1 MIDEKTKDG
10 HILGHNIFIA
20 FVTPLS
26 LAQTAF
32 EGFIAWKSDVDRRM
46 LSLFSYGKTRLAC
59 TVSTEHSYGS
69 ALLPQNLQSGDRS
82 ALLFAQDCSFRATST
97 TSKVILDFSVL
108 DHHWGTIDDWVN
120 FVDTVHAC
128 GMYIMLDFTVG
139 ILSDLIGFEGNVLYI
154 HQLQSSLTRPPVY
167 SMPSIPVTGYDG
179 CHESDFDQY
188 GDMDRL
194 CEWKPFVMDKLTTFS
209 CMTIIALD
217 IDAIRV
223 DKNLARNLAVVYDLN
238 INFVTA
244 WNRMFVNNDFLNT
257 NTGLTDPRH
266 SFGTNNFDVFRWPSL
281 ANGTLRSASHL
292 ISHTCDY
299 FYHTATLG
307 RQAMMS
313 NKAWQRHGCYRL
325 GSAQYFNMPLE
336 SALPGCDDD
345 WNSLDHFYPTTDTH
359 RSEFSRIILTT
370 KQSTIDNSSESFKLS
385 QNTLPKETR
394 SLPYGRNWSF
404 LWSIPIPKWAIVLLI
419 IFFIGVWA
427 FMLYIFTSLSKT
439 HTWFLPVSPVGLDA
453 PRWYQ
458 TSWGTS
464 FLALYI
470 PWAGSGGPYLGLP
483 LWFWMPCKASVI
495 GSICVMAARATESNR
510 IGPGSAF
517 PDVRTWDFLQGLKGS
532 PMASTLFW
540 IALIC

>member
-1 MIDEKTKDG
+1 
-10 HILGHNIFIA
+10 
-20 FVTPLS
+20 
-26 LAQTAF
+26 
-32 EGFIAWKSDVDRRM
+32 
-46 LSLFSYGKTRLAC
+46 
-59 TVSTEHSYGS
+59 
-69 ALLPQNLQSGDRS
+69 
-82 ALLFAQDCSFRATST
+82 
-97 TSKVILDFSVL
+97 
-108 DHHWGTIDDWVN
+108 
-120 FVDTVHAC
+120 
-128 GMYIMLDFTVG
+128 
-139 ILSDLIGFEGNVLYI
+139 
-154 HQLQSSLTRPPVY
+154 
-167 SMPSIPVTGYDG
+167 
-179 CHESDFDQY
+179 
-188 GDMDRL
+188 
-194 CEWKPFVMDKLTTFS
+194 
-209 CMTIIALD
+209 
-217 IDAIRV
+217 
-223 DKNLARNLAVVYDLN
+223 
-238 INFVTA
+238 
-244 WNRMFVNNDFLNT
+244 
-257 NTGLTDPRH
+257 
-266 SFGTNNFDVFRWPSL
+266 
-281 ANGTLRSASHL
+281 
-292 ISHTCDY
+292 
-299 FYHTATLG
+299 
-307 RQAMMS
+307 
-313 NKAWQRHGCYRL
+313 
-325 GSAQYFNMPLE
+325 MPLE

-394 SLPYGRNWSF
+394 SLVRLFLLVAKLMMLILHTRLLAPKVLRDYCSAGYPYGRNWSF